1 MIDCDY
7 KDLDGVSYKNLNSK
21 KPVDMIYD
29 CTHDNPSV
37 VTKFMTGLIALP
49 HLGLNALADC
59 SIASTWGFDLLVK
72 D

>member
-1 MIDCDY
+1 
-7 KDLDGVSYKNLNSK
+7 
-21 KPVDMIYD
+21 MIYD

-49 HLGLNALADC
+49 HLGLNALSDC
-59 SIASTWGFDLLVK
+59 SIATTWGFDLLVK